1 MPSKREGFG
10 ELSFSSAS
18 PKRLCSTA
26 GLCASGLSSP
36 GCGDYR
42 QGLQDWEVEEVVV
55 ASGPGTALP
64 FGLCCCLAQFLCSSM
79 VLEYLESLFAVV
91 WDAFAS
97 LEHLGVSSSSAA
109 TQGSANLLPVGG

>member
-1 MPSKREGFG
+1 M
-10 ELSFSSAS
+10 
-18 PKRLCSTA
+18 
-26 GLCASGLSSP
+26 
-36 GCGDYR
+36 
-42 QGLQDWEVEEVVV
+42 VV

-64 FGLCCCLAQFLCSSM
+64 SGLCCCLAQFLCSSV

-97 LEHLGVSSSSAA
+97 IEHLGVSSSSAD